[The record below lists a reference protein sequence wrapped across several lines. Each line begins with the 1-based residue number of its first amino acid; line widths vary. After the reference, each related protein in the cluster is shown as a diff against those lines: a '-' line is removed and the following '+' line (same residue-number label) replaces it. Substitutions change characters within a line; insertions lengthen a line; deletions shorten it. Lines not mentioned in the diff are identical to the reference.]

1 MGSTATVVKPSVHS
15 PTQTGRKEDENAE
28 RKEKYDFQLPYCS
41 VMSMQNYD
49 FFIAF
54 TIPKSNDS

>member
-28 RKEKYDFQLPYCS
+28 RKGKY
-41 VMSMQNYD
+41 
-49 FFIAF
+49 
-54 TIPKSNDS
+54 